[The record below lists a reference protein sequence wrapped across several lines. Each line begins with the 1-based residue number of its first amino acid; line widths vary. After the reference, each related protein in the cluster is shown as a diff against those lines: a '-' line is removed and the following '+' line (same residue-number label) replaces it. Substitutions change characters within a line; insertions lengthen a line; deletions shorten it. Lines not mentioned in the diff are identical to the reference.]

1 MVLVLAAAALTLAVS
16 VGRADVFN
24 MGGTRNPTTG
34 VWTGEASL
42 SFVTVGNPAN
52 AADPATGS
60 LYGAVGYA
68 YRMGTYDTTV
78 GQYVQF
84 LNAVAK
90 TDTYGLYNSDMATD
104 FPTLGISRSGSS
116 GSYTYAVSGSD
127 GQAANC
133 PVFSVSWGDAARFCN
148 WLQNGQPTGSEGV
161 GTTETGAYTLDG
173 DTSSGLETR
182 NAGATYFIPSENE
195 WYKAA
200 YYDPANATY
209 WTYETE
215 SNTAPSNVLFA
226 SGANNAN
233 YYDPGDGYTDPTNC
247 LTPVGAFAASPGPYG
262 TYDMGGDIWQWNE
275 AIIDGEFRGF
285 RGGCCDLGAVYLPS
299 SVRDIGFSPPLGS
312 GNYGFR
318 VAATIPEPGDANG
331 DGTVD
336 VNDLAI
342 VLSHF
347 GDSGCTWP
355 QGCMDGDPTGTVDIN
370 DLTLVLANFGYGV
383 SAGAGLKAVPEPS
396 AVLLFGL
403 GAVSLVA
410 HGWRRRRTLMS
421 ISLRIPAK
429 SLRDLGPPS
438 TLRNRG

>member
-1 MVLVLAAAALTLAVS
+1 M
-16 VGRADVFN
+16 
-24 MGGTRNPTTG
+24 
-34 VWTGEASL
+34 
-42 SFVTVGNPAN
+42 
-52 AADPATGS
+52 
-60 LYGAVGYA
+60 
-68 YRMGTYDTTV
+68 
-78 GQYVQF
+78 
-84 LNAVAK
+84 
-90 TDTYGLYNSDMATD
+90 
-104 FPTLGISRSGSS
+104 
-116 GSYTYAVSGSD
+116 
-127 GQAANC
+127 
-133 PVFSVSWGDAARFCN
+133 
-148 WLQNGQPTGSEGV
+148 
-161 GTTETGAYTLDG
+161 
-173 DTSSGLETR
+173 
-182 NAGATYFIPSENE
+182 
-195 WYKAA
+195 
-200 YYDPANATY
+200 
-209 WTYETE
+209 
-215 SNTAPSNVLFA
+215 LFA

-383 SAGAGLKAVPEPS
+383 SAGAGLKARAHEIVDALPDKAGWEELMYQVYVEQALDRGLADVRAGRVIEHS
-396 AVLLFGL
+396 KLL
-403 GAVSLVA
+403 
-410 HGWRRRRTLMS
+410 
-421 ISLRIPAK
+421 AK
-429 SLRDLGPPS
+429 YGR
-438 TLRNRG
+438 